1 MWQSAS
7 SPRGMERSVDRWRA
21 ANTLLL
27 GAFVSLLILVP
38 WAHAAIPLAAGLLAL
53 SGVLISRGLA
63 QYRPVVLDGEDGA
76 WLLTLMVFA
85 GLWCWDVA
93 RTGAWPVA
101 DHGRGWLLP
110 LWPLLAAGL
119 LVWMRRHPPSRL
131 GWWLGLVL
139 GGLGAGT
146 IATYERFVLG
156 AYRADNGMNA
166 IPFGNISLLLG
177 VLALVAM
184 LGRLCRPQRPSAWL
198 TAALGVASVAGLA
211 GSVLSGTRGGW
222 VVVPLLAWMGY
233 RAFRLVFPR
242 RQMLMVGGGLGVLIA
257 GLVATTAITDHAA
270 SSRIDRVVN
279 DIERYLDGDRGSS
292 VGLRLDMWQ
301 AGGQLFLEK
310 PWLGWGEGRLQAARD
325 MLVDEGEL
333 HPEASLYDHLHSDII
348 DTTARR
354 GMLGLLTLLALY
366 GVPAWLFGH
375 HLHHSRD
382 AQTRTLALSGL
393 MVCVAFVDFGL
404 TQSMLRDVRGFSGYL
419 GLMVAC
425 WVLLKTHLATFCSP
439 TDTEWRGES

>member
-7 SPRGMERSVDRWRA
+7 SPQGVGRSVDPWRA

-53 SGVLISRGLA
+53 SGVLVSRGLA
-63 QYRPVVLDGEDGA
+63 QYRPVVLDGEDGV
-76 WLLTLMVFA
+76 WLLTVVAFA

-93 RTGAWPVA
+93 RTGVWPVA

-119 LVWMRRHPPSRL
+119 LVWLRRHPPSRL

-156 AYRADNGMNA
+156 AYRADNGINA

-177 VLALVAM
+177 VLALVAL
-184 LGRLCRPQRPSAWL
+184 LGRLCRAQRPSAWF
-198 TAALGVASVAGLA
+198 TAALGLASVAGLA

-222 VVVPLLAWMGY
+222 VVVPVLAWMGY
-233 RAFRLVFPR
+233 RAFRVVFPR
-242 RQMLMVGGGLGVLIA
+242 RQLMMVAGGLGVLIA
-257 GLVATTAITDHAA
+257 GLVATTAITDYSV
-270 SSRIDRVVN
+270 SSRIDKAMS
-279 DIERYLDGDRGSS
+279 DIARYRAGDSGSS
-292 VGLRLDMWQ
+292 VGLRFDMWR
-301 AGGQLFLEK
+301 AGGQLFLEE
-310 PWLGWGEGRLQAARD
+310 PWLGWGEGRLQGARD
-325 MLVDEGEL
+325 ALVDEGIL
-333 HPEASLYDHLHSDII
+333 HPEVSLYDHLHSDII

-354 GMLGLLTLLALY
+354 GVLGLLTLLALY
-366 GVPAWLFGH
+366 LVPAWLFAY
-375 HLHHSRD
+375 HLRHSRD

-393 MVCVAFVDFGL
+393 MVCVAFVNFGL
-404 TQSMLRDVRGFSGYL
+404 TQTMLRDVRGLSGYL
-419 GLMVAC
+419 GLTVAC
-425 WVLLKTHLATFCSP
+425 WVLLKTHLATFESP
-439 TDTEWRGES
+439 KDTQGRKG